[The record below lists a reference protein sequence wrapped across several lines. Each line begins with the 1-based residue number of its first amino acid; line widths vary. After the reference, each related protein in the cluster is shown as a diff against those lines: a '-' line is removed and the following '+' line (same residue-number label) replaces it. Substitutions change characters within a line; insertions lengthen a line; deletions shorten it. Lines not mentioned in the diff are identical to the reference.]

1 MMRYEMS
8 KRLSHRTY
16 EVLTLVLTFVCGTLL
31 GGLYGRVL
39 TNQQWKEAMESAQ
52 TQQVWDQYR

>member
-1 MMRYEMS
+1 MS